1 MNLFKST
8 SAEESNRFRHNNIV
22 EKCKSFVHTSIYNVK
37 LATSVA
43 TCSALLLAAPAV
55 LANENSDS
63 SLKTIFHVYVDGER
77 IGSIDDMEDYQ
88 SLVDQKI
95 SHYTKQYESLNL
107 MIGQDVQLIPERVFQ
122 VRTKTEETIEKL
134 DELLSVKAEAVAI
147 RFEDEAVL
155 FVEEQE
161 TAEQALREFKLQYVS
176 EDELVSYEERTEDV
190 EHLVEPG
197 VGETEIQEISVSSEV
212 EYEYGLAHPSEVLSK
227 DEAIKMLKLGT
238 LTEETY
244 SVGAGDV
251 LGSIASK
258 YNLTTNELLELNP
271 DLTEDTLLQI
281 GQKVNVTDYKPIIT
295 VLVEK
300 VSKVE
305 EDITFQT
312 ETREDSSMWKGDT
325 KIEQEGKPGKRI
337 VSYEIVE
344 QNGQT
349 VKRKIL
355 EEEIVEEAVNRIVI
369 KGTKQSTSR
378 GTGNLGWPAVG
389 GYISSYQGNRWG
401 RFHKGIDIARPSNY
415 NILAADNGT
424 IVSAGWQG
432 GYGNT
437 IRINHNNG
445 VETLYAHLASIDVRV
460 GQTVAKGQKI
470 GVMGTTGN
478 STGIHLHFEV
488 YQNSKL
494 QNPMDYLN
502 R

>member
-8 SAEESNRFRHNNIV
+8 SADESNRFRHSKIV
-22 EKCKSFVHTSIYNVK
+22 EKCKSFVHNSIHNVK

-43 TCSALLLAAPAV
+43 ACSALFLAAPAV

-63 SLKTIFHVYVDGER
+63 SLQMIYHVYVDGER
-77 IGSIDDMEDYQ
+77 IGSISDTEDYQ
-88 SLVDQKI
+88 RLVDEKI
-95 SHYTKQYESLNL
+95 NQYTKQYESLNL

-122 VRTKTEETIEKL
+122 ARTKTEETIEKL
-134 DELLSVKAEAVAI
+134 DELLTIKAEAVAM
-147 RFEDEAVL
+147 RFDEETVL

-161 TAEQALREFKLQYVS
+161 TAEQVLRDFKLQYVS
-176 EDELVSYEERTEDV
+176 EDELVSYEEGKEDE
-190 EHLVEPG
+190 EHSVNPS
-197 VGETEIQEISVSSEV
+197 VGETEIQEISLSSEV
-212 EYEYGLAHPSEVLSK
+212 EYEYSLARPSDILSK
-227 DEAIKMLKLGT
+227 SEAIKMLKLGT

-244 SVGAGDV
+244 SVDAGDV

-258 YNLTTNELLELNP
+258 HNLTTNELLELNR
-271 DLTEDTLLQI
+271 DITEDTLLQI
-281 GQKVNVTDYKPIIT
+281 GQKVNVTAYKPTIT

-300 VSKVE
+300 ITKVE
-305 EDITFQT
+305 EEITFQT
-312 ETREDSSMWKGDT
+312 ETKEDSSMWKGDT

-349 VKRKIL
+349 IKRKIL
-355 EEEIVEEAVNRIVI
+355 EEEVVEEAVNRIVV

-488 YQNSKL
+488 YHNGKL
-494 QNPMDYLN
+494 QNPMDYLT